1 MKLALGRE
9 TARRK
14 KKMNRCNQV
23 LLLAVSL
30 LVAGCAGSVKP
41 IGGASDVQVLDSAIL
56 PIPSVDDYRVTGP
69 AYAIGPF
76 DKLRVDVMGMPEFS
90 LDEIQTDAGGMISVP
105 LAGSIEASGKT
116 PDEVSAIIR
125 ERLQRAYVRDP
136 KVSVNLLET
145 VSQQITVEGE
155 VKRPGLYPATGKMT
169 LVSAIAR
176 AEGTTEYSNLK
187 DVIVF
192 RTVGNQQ
199 YAALYNL
206 AAIRRG
212 AYSDPQ
218 IFANDRVIVGD
229 SPQRRLF
236 RDLLQVV
243 PLVTT
248 PLVIALQN

>member
-1 MKLALGRE
+1 MIGSK
-9 TARRK
+9 
-14 KKMNRCNQV
+14 Q
-23 LLLAVSL
+23 LLLIAVPL
-30 LVAGCAGSVKP
+30 LVAGCGGSVKP
-41 IGGASDVQVLDSAIL
+41 IGGAPGLRVIESAVL
-56 PIPSVDDYRVTGP
+56 PTPTFEDYRVPGR

-90 LDEIQTDAGGMISVP
+90 LDEIQADAGGKFSVP

-116 PDEVSAIIR
+116 PEEVSAIIR
-125 ERLQRAYVRDP
+125 SRLQAGHVRDP

-155 VKRPGLYPATGKMT
+155 VKKPGLYPATGRMT
-169 LVSAIAR
+169 LLSAIAR
-176 AEGTTEYSNLK
+176 AEGTTDFTNLK

-192 RTVGNQQ
+192 RTVDNQK

-206 AAIRRG
+206 SAIRRG
-212 AYSDPQ
+212 VYSDPE
-218 IFANDRVIVGD
+218 IFANDQVVVGD

-243 PLVTT
+243 PLITT
-248 PLVIALQN
+248 PLVIALQR

>member
-1 MKLALGRE
+1 MI
-9 TARRK
+9 
-14 KKMNRCNQV
+14 RCKQ
-23 LLLAVSL
+23 LLLLSASL

-41 IGGASDVQVLDSAIL
+41 VGGVADLRVVESAVLPTPTS
-56 PIPSVDDYRVTGP
+56 DDYRMPGR

-76 DKLRVDVMGMPEFS
+76 DKLRIDVMGMPDFS
-90 LDEIQTDAGGMISVP
+90 LQEIQADAGGKFSVP
-105 LAGSIEASGKT
+105 LAGSIDASGKT
-116 PDEVSAIIR
+116 PEEVSELIR
-125 ERLQRAYVRDP
+125 ARLQAQHVRDP

-155 VKRPGLYPATGKMT
+155 VKKPGLYPATGRMT
-169 LVSAIAR
+169 LLSTIAR
-176 AEGTTEYSNLK
+176 AEGTTEFSNLK

-192 RTVGNQQ
+192 RTVDNQK

-212 AYSDPQ
+212 AYSDPE
-218 IFANDRVIVGD
+218 IFANDQVVVGD

-243 PLVTT
+243 PLITT
-248 PLVIALQN
+248 PLVIALQR